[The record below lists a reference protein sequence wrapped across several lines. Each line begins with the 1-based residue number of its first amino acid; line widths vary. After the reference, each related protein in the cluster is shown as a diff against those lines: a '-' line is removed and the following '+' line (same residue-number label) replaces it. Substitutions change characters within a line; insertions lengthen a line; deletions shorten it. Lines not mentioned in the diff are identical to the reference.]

1 MHPGIFC
8 LDSLR
13 AKILICHVE
22 RMIIETGEP
31 FDDEEHIIFV
41 NSEIQDDTALGK
53 LMHDFFCTNR
63 IL

>member
-1 MHPGIFC
+1 
-8 LDSLR
+8 
-13 AKILICHVE
+13 
-22 RMIIETGEP
+22 MIIETGEP

-53 LMHDFFCTNR
+53 LMHDFFFTNR